1 MGIRVRAKMLGYYD
15 HLRRRE
21 GEEFIIASES
31 QFSNRWMERLD
42 AAPEAVMPNA
52 KRSEE
57 PESEGGFFNKK
68 KKKKYEEPV
77 MVVKD
82 EEEEDTGRDSDENVL

>member
-1 MGIRVRAKMLGYYD
+1 MLGYYE
-15 HLRRRE
+15 HLRRRA

-31 QFSNRWMERLD
+31 HFSNRWMERLD
-42 AAPEAVMPNA
+42 AAPEAVIPKA
-52 KRSEE
+52 KRAEE

-68 KKKKYEEPV
+68 KKKKYDEPV

-82 EEEEDTGRDSDENVL
+82 EEEDTGRDSDENVL